1 MQKVRYCLSFNRLYI
16 KFQDL
21 LIPSLESGRFT
32 HLFTV
37 CSHYYSLS
45 ILGLKTL
52 EIDFPLFDRRSS
64 FYDLLKYSHQ
74 THWFTQSKRYRDLE
88 RSFVASVIH

>member
-32 HLFTV
+32 CLFTI

-45 ILGLKTL
+45 ISGLKTL

-74 THWFTQSKRYRDLE
+74 THWFMQNRGYRGLE
-88 RSFVASVIH
+88 RSSTVGAVC